1 MVSLVWFEIRMPL
14 SQTVVLVAYLLF
26 NPWMCCHCAV
36 EQSKDHNTPKEAT
49 FLHNFVQYIHSHR
62 VFCSPTFAF
71 STGDAGKTEH
81 TPLGSAATH
90 DNPAAPIDVAVTFHP
105 VFSKLFSPGQLTR
118 TYFQDVRNAVQL
130 AQVIHR
136 FQQNTNGLNPTQAN
150 NLIRSFLT
158 ETGSVLRWDQKA
170 WIPDFVPP
178 STRLSNQ
185 TLSLSL
191 LGIGICE
198 QSRPLGYV
206 TSASSVAYS
215 VSVRAKICAESNG
228 LQVPQQNQF
237 TFSTMRQEKFTAFWL
252 ANQCESVPGQLSL
265 IRLSVHPPDDPKKIH
280 FLFEF
285 DVRNVT
291 VNQCALGI
299 HQCAETTKC
308 EYKQYGEWPFSMDNY
323 LCACEDGY
331 YVENEENGFPAPY
344 IRSKSAETTVDTEPQ
359 FHCRA
364 CPVGCGGRCGNNMHC
379 RVRLDLN
386 LFRAIPLAVQ
396 SFCITACI
404 LIGIALCRLRKTRV
418 VKSSNWLLLEI
429 LLVGAIFLYLI
440 IVVMYFPASEVTCI
454 LSPWLRELGFAVMYG
469 VLIVK
474 IYRVL
479 CGFQS
484 RKAHRVHVRDKDIL
498 KFLGLFIITSFTY
511 MVAWTA
517 VNLDYLSSTPWS
529 RNPEGTVPISMLIQ
543 GSLVKVGQT
552 HSSELMVHGANESG
566 MTNVS
571 NLISNGMTEN
581 KQKETKFD
589 VCRSLSWDVIMG
601 LAEFIILAVSIHY
614 CRLVRTAPSEYNEV
628 MYISI
633 ALIIEM
639 TVSGIFNIIRH
650 FIWYSVHPD
659 YMFLLYFLRSH
670 ITVTIN
676 LALIFG
682 PKAWYLY
689 RPLNSIAGT
698 GRVRTNPVAP
708 YSADPNLASTG
719 KLNLTLNG
727 DLDIADVNL
736 ADMDPE
742 VIRRELKRLYTQI
755 ELYKTKAMRKDNPH
769 ISKRRGGRKQ
779 RRFSLQPF
787 YKRHHGQSGNVPL
800 MIQTESGYCW
810 ADCRS
815 GRSAASCSK
824 RDQHTSASGCGG
836 SSSGS
841 GGRGAGGSGGS
852 SDGAG
857 RMSSFYAYS
866 SVVHDEEVS
875 KLSEE
880 STNSA
885 EDTPLSANLPHSQQQ
900 GSKSVTG
907 KACPGKTDE
916 KRAKSADLDSS
927 RSNQKTNTS
936 NLRPG

>member
-26 NPWMCCHCAV
+26 NPWICCHCAV

-170 WIPDFVPP
+170 WIPDFVPA
-178 STRLSNQ
+178 SSRLSNQ

-252 ANQCESVPGQLSL
+252 ANQCESVPEQLSL

-344 IRSKSAETTVDTEPQ
+344 IRSKSAETTADAEPQ

-581 KQKETKFD
+581 RQKETKFD

-689 RPLNSIAGT
+689 RPINSIAGT
-698 GRVRTNPVAP
+698 GRVRTNPVTP

-742 VIRRELKRLYTQI
+742 VIR
-755 ELYKTKAMRKDNPH
+755 
-769 ISKRRGGRKQ
+769 
-779 RRFSLQPF
+779 
-787 YKRHHGQSGNVPL
+787 RHHGQSGNVPL

-824 RDQHTSASGCGG
+824 RDQHTGASGCGG

-885 EDTPLSANLPHSQQQ
+885 DDTPLSANLPHSQQQ
-900 GSKSVTG
+900 GPKSVTG
-907 KACPGKTDE
+907 TTCPAGQTREQTHPIFGPVESFSNDNPELGK
-916 KRAKSADLDSS
+916 S
-927 RSNQKTNTS
+927 RQLCDRKLT
-936 NLRPG
+936 P